1 MSFSLSIP
9 IAISA
14 IRSLVKFRDRVDTI
28 LSLSKAADPLPFLL
42 PATPTD
48 HGPHLQAMLAFFR
61 SEGGAALLT
70 LRGFEPVW
78 KRVSPNPIA
87 ADANDLDT
95 LCRLYYEAH
104 DITPKL
110 LGPALHHFQ
119 LARGSTKEAQ
129 LAFYVVESDR
139 LSRNPA
145 VTRVLLAAAD
155 TLLEFGAA
163 HANLFISDPRTRP
176 LVESL
181 LHEFAAQ
188 RDWDDAGA
196 GLIFKTLLGS
206 AALAALQNQQQLPDT
221 PLAKIFFAALH
232 DVERDLGA
240 NGADVVARLVTRDGF
255 HAFLSRLLLQ
265 SAQQPALLPGQ
276 PLLQQSLAAML
287 KTTGENLDTLLLRQ
301 PGAIEN
307 LLHAGIAAITASAQP
322 LLQQKVDDR
331 PLLDAVLRSFLH
343 ATHQAA
349 AQNQLFAQIADG
361 EFLAT
366 LYKTALRSVAD
377 DPTALASAAQLDAHV
392 AELIA
397 TCAGELA
404 RTDIADTFSPQTL
417 RALAAHALE
426 TIAAEPSFVAHRDDF
441 ATRILTSALVATAAA
456 AKSGFTPQDLAGI
469 ADHVARTA
477 ANNLAL
483 LEMNERL
490 RPSIVAVAQTLSA
503 QNLASFATP
512 ATRRA
517 LFLAGLEAL
526 TTNPKMWDAFVSRDV
541 AQPLVLAIVHALAKN
556 PSNLLAGPALIP
568 AFQEILEAAARRGRA
583 FIDESTTPAE
593 FAIVLTAALDAAE
606 NAIGDSIDA
615 KTLPLYLRRVTTAF
629 LAAPLDPTDDIA
641 LARLLQQQ
649 LPATA

>member
-9 IAISA
+9 VAISA
-14 IRSLVKFRDRVDTI
+14 IRSLVKFRDRIDTI

-61 SEGGAALLT
+61 SETGADLLI
-70 LRGFEPVW
+70 LRGFEPIW
-78 KRVSPNPIA
+78 KRVAPNPVA

-119 LARGSTKEAQ
+119 LARGSTRDAQ

-163 HANLFISDPRTRP
+163 HAHLFISDPRSRP

-181 LHEFAAQ
+181 LHEFAAK
-188 RDWDDAGA
+188 RDWDDSGA

-206 AALAALQNQQQLPDT
+206 TALAALQNQSQLSDT
-221 PLAKIFFAALH
+221 PLAKTLFAALH

-240 NGADVVARLVTRDGF
+240 RGADVVAQLVTRESF

-287 KTTGENLDTLLLRQ
+287 KTAGENLDTLLLRQ

-307 LLHAGIAAITASAQP
+307 LLHAGIAAITASATP
-322 LLQQKVDDR
+322 LLSQKVGDR

-343 ATHQAA
+343 ATHQTA

-366 LYKTALRSVAD
+366 LYKTTLRTAAD
-377 DPTALASAAQLDAHV
+377 HPAALANAAQLDAHV
-392 AELIA
+392 AQLIA
-397 TCAGELA
+397 TCASELA
-404 RTDIADTFSPQTL
+404 RADIADAFSPHTL
-417 RALAAHALE
+417 RTVAARTLE
-426 TIAAEPSFVAHRDDF
+426 TIAAEPAFLAHRDDF
-441 ATRILTSALVATAAA
+441 TTRILTSALAATAAA
-456 AKSGFTPQDLAGI
+456 TKPGFTTHDLVDI
-469 ADHVARTA
+469 AEHVTRTA
-477 ANNLAL
+477 TRNLAL
-483 LEMNERL
+483 LEMDERL
-490 RPSIVAVAQTLSA
+490 RPSTVAIAQILSTH
-503 QNLASFATP
+503 NLASFTTP

-526 TTNPKMWDAFVSRDV
+526 TTNPKIWDALATRNL
-541 AQPLVLAIVHALAKN
+541 AQPLVLGIVHALAQT

-593 FAIVLTAALDAAE
+593 FESVLTAALVAAE

-615 KTLPLYLRRVTTAF
+615 KTLPLYLRRVALAF
-629 LAAPLDPTDDIA
+629 LAAPFDPANGTA
-641 LARLLQQQ
+641 LARLLQQH
-649 LPATA
+649 LPAAA